1 MVKTSVGTALNCIAA
16 DLAGGVRAPRSF
28 KDAGG
33 RKAHPKLDKFN
44 ATMLE
49 RPLCKV
55 SLPLKS

>member
-1 MVKTSVGTALNCIAA
+1 VFVGEYT
-16 DLAGGVRAPRSF
+16 RARRSF

-33 RKAHPKLDKFN
+33 RKAHPKLDKFS

-55 SLPLKS
+55 SLPRKSRAGENRHEAEILSR